1 VIRQESVTEADIVA
15 EFRARHLELVRLAA
29 LLLGDYAAAEDVV
42 QDVFARVW
50 AARVRLAVEGV
61 GAGYFHTSVVNA
73 CRSLHRRRVIARRFG
88 SSREAAQLTEPVA
101 SAETIALRADEDSQ
115 VLRALAALPQRQRE
129 ALVLRYYQRLSEA
142 ETADVMRISRGTVKS
157 TTSRALASLGRT
169 LRRQGFWTGTQ

>member
-15 EFRARHLELVRLAA
+15 EFRARHLQLVRLAA

-50 AARVRLAVEGV
+50 AARARLAVEGV
-61 GAGYFHTSVVNA
+61 SAGYIHTSVVNA

-88 SSREAAQLTEPVA
+88 SSRDASQWFDPVA
-101 SAETIALRADEDSQ
+101 SAETVALRADEDSQ
-115 VLRALAALPQRQRE
+115 VVRALAALPRRQRE

-142 ETADVMRISRGTVKS
+142 ETAEVMRVSRGTVKS
-157 TTSRALASLGRT
+157 TTARALASLGRT
-169 LRRQGFWTGTQ
+169 LRQHGHWEGVQ